1 MQPKHPIT
9 AIVVSRNEAHR
20 LDACLARLAW
30 CEQLIVVDLTSSDD
44 TVKVARRHTQQVLT
58 YPFSPI
64 VEPVRKLAAQHAR
77 HDWLLFVDPDEQVPE
92 SLVPE
97 IVRATTTN
105 PSAGIVRLPWL
116 FHFRGKPMPGTIWGG
131 SNRSKRFLAHRQ
143 RCEITGLSQAGVKLL
158 PGYDEITIAPHHGN
172 HVRHDW
178 VDSYA
183 QLLEKHWRLGLHDG
197 PAQFASGQR
206 FNLRAAA
213 RATWRAFV
221 RSFVACDGWRMGL
234 RGLLL
239 SSVYAGYV
247 ALSHLSL
254 AHHQHK
260 LRHESVQHVP
270 VTATINHASRRR
282 AA

>member
-1 MQPKHPIT
+1 MQKQPVT

-20 LDACLARLAW
+20 LDHCLARLAW

-44 TVKVARRHTQQVLT
+44 TVRVARCHTQQVLT

-77 HDWLLFVDPDEQVPE
+77 HDWLLFVDPDEQLPE
-92 SLVPE
+92 ALVPE
-97 IVRATTTN
+97 IAAAITDNAR
-105 PSAGIVRLPWL
+105 AGIVRLPWL
-116 FHFRGKPMPGTIWGG
+116 FHFKGRAMSGTIWGG
-131 SNRSKRFLAHRQ
+131 TNRSKRFMAHRR
-143 RCEITGLSQAGVKLL
+143 RCEITGLSQAGVSLL
-158 PGYDEITIAPHHGN
+158 PGYEELSIAPRAGN

-197 PAQFASGQR
+197 PAQHASGQR
-206 FNLRAAA
+206 FSPGNALRAT
-213 RATWRAFV
+213 RRAFV
-221 RSFVACDGWRMGL
+221 RSFVACDGWRMGV

-239 SSVYAGYV
+239 SVVYAGYI
-247 ALSHLSL
+247 ALSHASL
-254 AHHQHK
+254 AHHQAT
-260 LRHESVQHVP
+260 LRRKQTTPAAVAGSITP
-270 VTATINHASRRR
+270 ASRRR